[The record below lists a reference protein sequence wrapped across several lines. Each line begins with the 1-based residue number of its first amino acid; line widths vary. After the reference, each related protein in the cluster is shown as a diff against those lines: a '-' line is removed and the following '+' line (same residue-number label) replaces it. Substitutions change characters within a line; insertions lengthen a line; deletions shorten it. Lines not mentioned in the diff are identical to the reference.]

1 MRHLLL
7 ALSLFTSL
15 AQAQQMGF
23 SPESEPE
30 TNPAL
35 PWLLIGGGQAEHVES
50 EVTTGFAKFGFGV
63 PAYDGTPLA
72 VEVAYWHFDERIG
85 LAEDDALSLEFM
97 PMLDAGPLRLFVRG
111 GAAFM
116 TEGTGWI
123 YGGGLEFPMFRAG
136 GYQWKLRA
144 DWERFTD
151 NGDLVEDGSVD
162 AATLNLIVA
171 H

>member
-7 ALSLFTSL
+7 ALLLFAPL
-15 AQAQQMGF
+15 IQAQEAGL
-23 SPESEPE
+23 SSESEQAS
-30 TNPAL
+30 NPAL
-35 PWLLIGGGQAEHVES
+35 PWLIIAGGQAEHVES
-50 EVTTGFAKFGFGV
+50 ELTTDFAKFGFGV

-72 VEVAYWHFDERIG
+72 VELAYWHFDERIG
-85 LAEDDALSLEFM
+85 LAERDALSLEFM
-97 PMLDAGPLRLFVRG
+97 PILDAGPLRLFVRG

-116 TEGTGWI
+116 TDGTGWT

-151 NGDLVEDGSVD
+151 GELVEDGPVD
-162 AATLNLIVA
+162 ATTLNLIVA